1 MEMLNKIKNK
11 IVEAKDK
18 TVKFYSDH
26 KDQIKKG
33 AIVVGSFALG
43 YVICKVTG
51 KSTLKKELDQLEW
64 KSLDDSESKN
74 YLPEE
79 NVIRKIDEDVF
90 TELAPAIEDAILD
103 DSSDEDL
110 IERYYDVDFPKHG
123 DYKNGTWKGRKY
135 VKVLVQDAWTPELDK
150 DSE

>member
-1 MEMLNKIKNK
+1 MEMLTKIKNK
-11 IVEAKDK
+11 IVEAKNK

-26 KDQIKKG
+26 EGQIKKG

-43 YVICKVTG
+43 YIICKVTG
-51 KSTLKKELDQLEW
+51 KSTLEKELDQLEW
-64 KSLDDSESKN
+64 KSLDDPNIQVSVRSGDYN
-74 YLPEE
+74 
-79 NVIRKIDEDVF
+79 RDIDEDVF
-90 TELAPAIEDAILD
+90 TELAPAIEDAILN

-110 IERYYDVDFPKHG
+110 IERYYDVDFPKGG

>member
-1 MEMLNKIKNK
+1 MEMLTKIKNK
-11 IVEAKDK
+11 VVEAKNK

-26 KDQIKKG
+26 EDQIKKG
-33 AIVVGSFALG
+33 AIVVGSFVLG

-51 KSTLKKELDQLEW
+51 KSTLEKELDKLEW
-64 KSLDDSESKN
+64 KSLDDNESKK

-110 IERYYDVDFPKHG
+110 IEKYYDVYFPKNG
-123 DYKNGTWKGRKY
+123 DYKNGSWKGRKY

-150 DSE
+150 EA

>member
-1 MEMLNKIKNK
+1 METLNKLKEKMAAAKN
-11 IVEAKDK
+11 K

-26 KDQIKKG
+26 EDQIKKG
-33 AIVVGSFALG
+33 AIVVGCFALG
-43 YVICKVTG
+43 YAVCKLAG
-51 KSTLKKELDQLEW
+51 KPTLEKELDKLEW
-64 KSLDDSESKN
+64 KDMDDIKKKE

-79 NVIRKIDEDVF
+79 NVIRKIDEDIF

-110 IERYYDVDFPKHG
+110 IERYYDVYFPKHG
-123 DYKNGTWKGRKY
+123 DYKNGSWKGRKY

-150 DSE
+150 EA

>member
-1 MEMLNKIKNK
+1 MEMLTKIKNK
-11 IVEAKDK
+11 VVEAKNK

-26 KDQIKKG
+26 EDQIKKG
-33 AIVVGSFALG
+33 AIVVGSFVLG

-51 KSTLKKELDQLEW
+51 KSTLEKELDQLEW
-64 KSLDDSESKN
+64 KDMDDNESKK

-110 IERYYDVDFPKHG
+110 IEKYYDVYFPKDG
-123 DYKNGTWKGRKY
+123 DYKNGSWKGRKY
-135 VKVLVQDAWTPELDK
+135 VKVLIQDAWTPELDK
-150 DSE
+150 EA